1 MGRRS
6 SLVPV
11 ISLTVVVSFSLSAPG
26 REIEKGRLLDG
37 IACRADA
44 GQSYALYLPSG
55 DDRVELQP
63 VLFLFDP
70 AARGAEGVRA
80 FLSAAEKFGWILIGS
95 NNSKNGPLKDS
106 VAAGRAL
113 WADAKERFPVDEN
126 SGVQLVS

>member
-1 MGRRS
+1 MERRS

-70 AARGAEGVRA
+70 AARGEGRKA
-80 FLSAAEKFGWILIGS
+80 SGRFCPRPKNSAGSLSARIIRKT
-95 NNSKNGPLKDS
+95 D
-106 VAAGRAL
+106 R
-113 WADAKERFPVDEN
+113 
-126 SGVQLVS
+126 